1 MHRLLLLVVA
11 LLATAVHAQ
20 PTLQPLGTFSTGLF
34 DEAAAEIVDFD
45 PATQRAFFVNADADQ
60 VQAIDLSDPS
70 SPTLAFSIDLPGGGP
85 NSVAVSPDGGFIA
98 VAVEAEVQTDNGE
111 VRFYSTDGTF
121 LNAVTVGALPD
132 GVAFSPDGDYVV
144 VANEGEP
151 DDGVDP
157 EGSISVIDVNGG
169 AAAASVASVG
179 FTDYNE
185 GGSRQLDDGT
195 LLDPNAASVAQ
206 DLEPEYVA
214 VYGTTAYVTLQEANA
229 IAVVD
234 LPTATL
240 TGVYGLGFK
249 DHRLGGNGIDPSDRD
264 DAIDIRTVPVWGA
277 FQPDAL
283 AAFEHN
289 GTVYLATANEGD
301 ARDDA
306 RVKDLDLDPTAF
318 PDAAT
323 LQLDENL
330 GRLEIIPTVGDT
342 DSDGD
347 YDVLYS
353 FGARSFTLFAV
364 GADGLTRVY
373 DSGQAFEEITAAAFP
388 DDFNATNDENG
399 SFDSRSDAK
408 GPEPEAIAIGM
419 IGDQRLAYI
428 GLERIGGVMVY
439 DITDP
444 MAPMFV
450 EYVNNRD
457 FSVDAEL
464 PDGSTNPAVG
474 DLGPEG
480 MAFIP
485 ASASPTGEPM
495 LLVSNEVSGTVTAY
509 SAGEPGPFTLTILHN
524 NDGESDL
531 LPNERTVDGSTFE
544 YSGIARFGAVI
555 DRLRSEADH
564 TLLVSSGD
572 NFLAGPVLDASKADE
587 TFFDALALDLLDYD
601 ASAIGNHEFDEG
613 PEFLADFIRAFDPG
627 LDGDSPPPFV
637 SANLVYDAVPE
648 LAALQAEGLLPPVTI
663 VEVGGRQVGIIGATT
678 PLLPTISNPG
688 GVEVLQNVAELV
700 QGQIDGLESDGIEI
714 IGLISHLQSINNDQA
729 LIADLTGL
737 DFAIAGGGD
746 ELLANDDDLLIPGDE
761 AIRSDSPYPI
771 LAPTED
777 GDMIPVVTTV
787 GGYDYVGRLVL
798 TFDADGTVTAVED
811 ESGPVRVVAPS
822 VGDDGVE
829 PDATLLAEIEAPV
842 ADLVNQLQT
851 VVAQTEPTLDATR
864 QLVRTRETNYG
875 SLIADALLFAA
886 DQRNE
891 AAGAAQ
897 PVVAIQNG
905 GGIRNSVVIEPGG
918 ITLFDVGQ
926 TLPFS
931 NDVTIV
937 EDVTPEQLKV
947 IFENAVAQVENVSG
961 RFAQVAGLTLVY
973 DPAAPGRDVDSDG
986 TVLEEGAR
994 VQSLV
999 LDDGTVI
1006 VEDGAVA
1013 TDAPSIALATIDFL
1027 VTPRDNGLG
1036 GDEYPFV
1043 INGNTFTVLDVSYRD
1058 ALLEYLDQGLA
1069 GVVPAS
1075 EYPEGGEGRI
1085 QTVLTP
1091 ASPLAFADGFDAD
1104 GEGDAR
1110 GEVIPLTNTGDVPVS
1125 LDAGTFIVFDPFTE
1139 QVTLA
1144 VPLMGTL
1151 GSGESLVLA
1160 TSDGDVDLPADAIPD
1175 GPGAFVFVA
1184 GSVQVGD
1191 AVADVLGRVIA
1202 AVVYQSEDNVFASIG
1217 GGQDA
1222 AGASAAFVNALAQ
1235 LRPVANESQDE
1246 VDLTLVAA
1254 PNPTASRAD
1263 ITFGVAEAA
1272 TVRVAIYDALGREVA
1287 LLADGPHAQGRHTVA
1302 FDAASVPA
1310 GLYVVRVQG
1319 PTVQT
1324 TQLTVVR

>member
-1 MHRLLLLVVA
+1 MTRLSLLVVA
-11 LLATAVHAQ
+11 LLATAATAQ
-20 PTLQPLGTFSTGLF
+20 PTLQPLGTYATGLF
-34 DEAAAEIVDFD
+34 DESAAEIVEYD
-45 PATQRAFFVNADADQ
+45 PITQRAFFVNADADQ
-60 VQAIDLSDPS
+60 VQAIDFSNPS
-70 SPTLAFSIDLPGGGP
+70 APTLAFSVDLPGGGP

-98 VAVEAEVQTDNGE
+98 VAVEAEVVTDLGE
-111 VRFYSTDGTF
+111 VRFYSTDGAF

-151 DDGVDP
+151 DDGIDP
-157 EGSISVIDVNGG
+157 EGSISVIDVSGG

-179 FTDYNE
+179 FTDYNA
-185 GGSRQLDDGT
+185 GGPRQLDDGT
-195 LLDPNAASVAQ
+195 LLDPGAASVAQ

-249 DHRLGGNGIDPSDRD
+249 DHSLGGNGIDPSDRD
-264 DAIDIRTVPVWGA
+264 DAIDIRTVPVYGA

-283 AAFEHN
+283 AAFEHG
-289 GTVYLATANEGD
+289 GTVYLVTANEGD

-306 RVKDLDLDPTAF
+306 RIKSIDLDPTVF

-342 DSDGD
+342 DGDGD

-353 FGARSFTLFAV
+353 FGARSFTVFAV
-364 GADGLTRVY
+364 GADGLTQVY
-373 DSGQAFEEITAAAFP
+373 DSGQAFEEITASAFP
-388 DDFNATNDENG
+388 DYFNATNDEND
-399 SFDSRSDAK
+399 FDSRSDAK
-408 GPEPEAIAIGM
+408 GPEPEAVAIGM
-419 IGDQRLAYI
+419 VGDQRLAYI

-439 DITDP
+439 DLTDP
-444 MAPMFV
+444 TAPTFV

-457 FSVDAEL
+457 FTAEPTL
-464 PDGSTNPAVG
+464 GDGVSNPAAG

-480 MAFIP
+480 LAFI
-485 ASASPTGEPM
+485 SAADSPTGEPL
-495 LLVSNEVSGTVTAY
+495 LLVSSEVSGTVTAF

-531 LPNERTVDGSTFE
+531 LPNERTVDGSTVE

-564 TLLVSSGD
+564 ALLVSSGD
-572 NFLAGPVLDASKADE
+572 NFLAGPVLDASKADG
-587 TFFDALALDLLDYD
+587 TFFDALALDLLEYD

-613 PEFLADFIRAFDPG
+613 PDFLADFINAFDPG
-627 LDGDSPPPFV
+627 LDGNAPPPFV
-637 SANLVYDAVPE
+637 SANLVYDAEPS
-648 LAALQAEGLLPPVTI
+648 LAALEAAGLLPSATI
-663 VEVGGRQVGIIGATT
+663 VEIGGKQVGLIGATT
-678 PLLPTISNPG
+678 PLLPTISNTG
-688 GVEVLQNVAELV
+688 DVEVLQNVAELV
-700 QGQIDGLESDGIEI
+700 QARIDALEVDGIAI
-714 IGLISHLQSINNDQA
+714 IGLISHLQSINNEQA
-729 LIADLTGL
+729 LVAELSGL

-771 LAPTED
+771 LAPTID
-777 GDMIPVVTTV
+777 GSIPVVTTV

-798 TFDADGTVTAVED
+798 TFDADGNVTAVED
-811 ESGPVRVVAPS
+811 ESGPIRVVAPS
-822 VGDDGVE
+822 VGADGVE

-891 AAGAAQ
+891 SAGAAQ

-937 EDVTPEQLKV
+937 EDVTPEQLKA

-986 TVLEEGAR
+986 NVLVAGAR

-1006 VEDGAVA
+1006 VEEGAAVP
-1013 TDAPSIALATIDFL
+1013 DAPTIALATIDFL

-1043 INGNTFTVLDVSYRD
+1043 INGNPFTVLDVTYKD

-1075 EYPEGGEGRI
+1075 EYPERGEGRI

-1110 GEVIPLTNTGDVPVS
+1110 GEVIPITNAGDAPVS
-1125 LDAGTFIVFDPFTE
+1125 LDAGTFVVFDPFTE

-1144 VPLMGTL
+1144 VPLMRTL
-1151 GSGESLVLA
+1151 GAGETLVLA
-1160 TSDGDVDLPADAIPD
+1160 TSGGDVDLPADAIPD

-1184 GSVQVGD
+1184 GPVQAG
-1191 AVADVLGRVIA
+1191 ATVADVLGRVVA
-1202 AVVYQSEDNVFASIG
+1202 AVVYQSEDDVFASIG
-1217 GGQDA
+1217 GGMDA
-1222 AGASAAFVNALAQ
+1222 AEASAAFANALAQ
-1235 LRPVANESQDE
+1235 LRPVASESQE
-1246 VDLTLVAA
+1246 AVDLTLIAA
-1254 PNPTASRAD
+1254 PNPTANRAD
-1263 ITFGVAEAA
+1263 ITFGVAEAT
-1272 TVRVAIYDALGREVA
+1272 TVRVAVYDALGREVA
-1287 LLADGPHAQGRHTVA
+1287 LLADGPHTQGRHTVS

-1310 GLYVVRVQG
+1310 GLYVVRVHG
-1319 PTVQT
+1319 ADMQT
-1324 TQLTVVR
+1324 TRLTVVR